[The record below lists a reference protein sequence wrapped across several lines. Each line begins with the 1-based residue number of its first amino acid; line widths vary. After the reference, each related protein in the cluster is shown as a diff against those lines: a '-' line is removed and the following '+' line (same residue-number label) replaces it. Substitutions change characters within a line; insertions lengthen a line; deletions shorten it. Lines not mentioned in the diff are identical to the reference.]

1 MRCFTFFFVTLH
13 GQSDSLELAATGRL
27 AICLSLESGQFTA
40 EGNTQERPRQMILIP
55 ERDYYIIVAWAFAY
69 YSAKAVQSHNEVIS
83 ESPHAF
89 YY

>member
-1 MRCFTFFFVTLH
+1 MTSKSLRCFTFFFVTLQ

-55 ERDYYIIVAWAFAY
+55 ERDYYIIVAW
-69 YSAKAVQSHNEVIS
+69 VLLIIQPG
-83 ESPHAF
+83 SPEPQ
-89 YY
+89 